1 MRTDAIHIVGPLYF
15 VGTRSLSSWLFVTSE
30 GNILLNT
37 GTSKSGPMIIQSIK
51 TLGFKPEDIK
61 IIINGHGHLD
71 HAGAFAYMKQLTGAQ
86 VAVMQEDVAMVEEGG
101 KSDFCYGKDW
111 QVMGQ
116 PTVKVDRVL
125 RDGDIV
131 RLGEV
136 ILTAYHTPGVGP
148 LISTA
153 VVSAIGN
160 GAAFK
165 KGREFAAWLG
175 LVPRRWSTGGKSKL
189 LGISK
194 RGNPYLRKMFIHGAR
209 AAVLRV
215 KREGST
221 LGKWMSGLETRA
233 ARNVVIVATAN
244 KLARI
249 SWAVLASGNDYQP
262 MHRAAVFSN

>member
-1 MRTDAIHIVGPLYF
+1 MPEILENGDAKLSTGMRRLLDFLWQEWKGLQSQIE
-15 VGTRSLSSWLFVTSE
+15 S
-30 GNILLNT
+30 LNT
-37 GTSKSGPMIIQSIK
+37 DLEQIASSHPS
-51 TLGFKPEDIK
+51 
-61 IIINGHGHLD
+61 
-71 HAGAFAYMKQLTGAQ
+71 
-86 VAVMQEDVAMVEEGG
+86 
-101 KSDFCYGKDW
+101 C
-111 QVMGQ
+111 
-116 PTVKVDRVL
+116 
-125 RDGDIV
+125 V
-131 RLGEV
+131 RLQQ
-136 ILTAYHTPGVGP
+136 IPGVGP

-175 LVPRRWSTGGKSKL
+175 LVPRQWSTGGKAKL

-233 ARNVVIVATAN
+233 PRNVVIVATAN

-249 SWAVLASGNDYQP
+249 SGAVLASGNDYHP
-262 MHRAAVFSN
+262 MHKAVVFSN